1 MLNQSKIFL
10 KSEGNS
16 WYKRNKPITDQD
28 SLNKKPFT
36 IELEKIIQKYKNK
49 KIKILDIGCANGRI
63 LNYLKKKFP
72 LVQVF
77 GLEPSKL
84 AIKNKLNSKINMKHG
99 DASKLPYY
107 NNKFDLLIYCASLM
121 YTDSKDLFKIVY
133 EANRVSKQSAHIAIL
148 DFYSKDINYVKY
160 KHKKGIFVR
169 KMDYSKI
176 FLWHPFYSLIFKK
189 IYRVGKYKYLSNLT
203 SIFILK
209 KITN

>member
-1 MLNQSKIFL
+1 MFKQSKIFL
-10 KSEGNS
+10 KSEGDS
-16 WYKRNKPITDQD
+16 WYKRNRPTTDKD

-36 IELEKIIQKYKNK
+36 IELEKIIKKYKNK
-49 KIKILDIGCANGRI
+49 KIKILDIGCADGRI

-72 LVQVF
+72 AIQVF

-84 AIKNKLNSKINMKHG
+84 AIKNKLNSKINMKQG
-99 DASKLPYY
+99 DASQLPYY

-121 YTDSKDLFKIVY
+121 YTDSKDLFKVVY
-133 EANRVSKQSAHIAIL
+133 EADRVLKQSAYIAIL

-160 KHKKGIFVR
+160 EHKKGIFVR

-189 IYRVGKYKYLSNLT
+189 IYRVGKHKYLSNLT

-209 KITN
+209 KNH